1 MQPMKIIIAGDYCPI
16 NRVADVLEEQG
27 YEDVLGTIKCIVS
40 EADYSIVNLECPVVE
55 RNAIPIEKCGPNL
68 KCSNRGVEALKWAG
82 FDCVTLANN
91 HFYDFGD
98 IGVQDTLTALQK
110 NKIDF
115 VGGGMNLIEASE
127 VLFKKINGKV
137 LAIVNC
143 CEREFSIATECSG
156 GANPLNPIHQYNSI
170 VQAKK
175 RADYVIVI
183 VHGGFEHYQLPSIRM
198 QETYRFFIDA
208 GADAVINHHQH
219 CYSGY
224 EIYNE
229 KPIFYGLGN
238 FCFDWK
244 GKRNDKWN
252 EGFLVLLDLNEKISF
267 EVIPYNQCDSNPSI
281 VLINEKDK
289 FFESL
294 EFLSSIISNQTE
306 LKSCVKKYLQET
318 YRNYIFC
325 FETFYNRYTKK
336 YMDKGVI
343 PSNIRK
349 KRLALI
355 DFIGNESHYEKIME
369 TIKEAFK

>member
-1 MQPMKIIIAGDYCPI
+1 MKIIVAGDYCPL

-27 YEDVLGTIKCIVS
+27 YEDVLGTIKGIVR

-55 RNAIPIEKCGPNL
+55 RKAIPIEKCGPNL
-68 KCSNRGVEALKWAG
+68 KCSNRGIEALKWAG

-98 IGVQDTLTALQK
+98 IGVQDTLFALQN

-115 VGGGMNLIEASE
+115 VGGGMDLIEASE
-127 VLFKKINGKV
+127 VLFKKINDKV

-156 GANPLNPIHQYNSI
+156 GANPLNPIQQYNSI
-170 VQAKK
+170 IQAKK

-224 EIYNE
+224 EVYNE

-252 EGFLVLLDLNEKISF
+252 EGFMVLLDLNEKISF
-267 EVIPYNQCDSNPSI
+267 EVIPYNQCDSKPSI
-281 VLINEKDK
+281 VLISEKDV

-294 EFLSSIISNQTE
+294 NSLNSIISNQTV

-336 YMDKGVI
+336 YMEKGVI